1 MTLVYEERKN
11 VAKVFKVEVV
21 DWFFGLQRKKKTLV
35 ISLKCPDYKAIVGSR
50 TEARTKEAMK
60 LLEDLV

>member
-1 MTLVYEERKN
+1 MLVYEEHGN

-35 ISLKCPDYKAIVGSR
+35 YSSECTDYSMSVGFR
-50 TEARTKEAMK
+50 TEAKVKKAMK
-60 LLEDLV
+60 VLEDLV